1 MWNVLIGVNCE
12 LNIRNCRDGLC
23 MNNGTCVESTL
34 FEGFLCQCQAN
45 FYGIFCEKD
54 ICSTDICEP
63 GGMYWHIN
71 GHEYALL
78 NLI

>member
-1 MWNVLIGVNCE
+1 
-12 LNIRNCRDGLC
+12 

-63 GGMYWHIN
+63 EGMKKY
-71 GHEYALL
+71 L
-78 NLI
+78 

>member
-1 MWNVLIGVNCE
+1 MANFNIGVNCE
-12 LNIRNCRDGLC
+12 LNIKNCRDGLC

-63 GGMYWHIN
+63 DGV
-71 GHEYALL
+71 
-78 NLI
+78 